1 MKTSLVLQPLRAARW
16 TLAALAA
23 GLAALMLV
31 ATSAYEAFGGR
42 QILSQLLS
50 RMPRAI
56 RTIAG
61 DENALT
67 AAGYFSTLFFHPLA
81 LIFKGSVGDRWPGA

>member
-16 TLAALAA
+16 T
-23 GLAALMLV
+23 LAALMLV